1 MNPVPSGSRDSPS
14 IGDRGADR
22 EVPVSPRYGNMGE
35 SGGGNG
41 GSSDSNFW
49 DNEKVPPQSDYKT
62 DPDYWKQY
70 HPYFNNKEEEDSC
83 LAQNKGGYDNLLID
97 LRSQNHI
104 YNIEGSLER
113 KQLKMVAKDP
123 KARKLL
129 TNGLKRIRDG
139 TLTSIQQKE
148 LKGFKYLKEYKFGRR
163 GVRVIVNPGKKGE
176 PDVIVGIVRR
186 DEADLFLQG
195 LRNKFETTK

>member
-1 MNPVPSGSRDSPS
+1 M
-14 IGDRGADR
+14 
-22 EVPVSPRYGNMGE
+22 
-35 SGGGNG
+35 
-41 GSSDSNFW
+41 
-49 DNEKVPPQSDYKT
+49 
-62 DPDYWKQY
+62 
-70 HPYFNNKEEEDSC
+70 
-83 LAQNKGGYDNLLID
+83 AQNKGGYDNLLID
-97 LRSQNHI
+97 LRSQNHL

-113 KQLKMVAKDP
+113 KQLKMVVKDP

-129 TNGLKRIRDG
+129 TNGLKRIRNG

-163 GVRVIVNPGKKGE
+163 GVRVIVNPDKKGE
-176 PDVIVGIVRR
+176 PDVIVAIVRR